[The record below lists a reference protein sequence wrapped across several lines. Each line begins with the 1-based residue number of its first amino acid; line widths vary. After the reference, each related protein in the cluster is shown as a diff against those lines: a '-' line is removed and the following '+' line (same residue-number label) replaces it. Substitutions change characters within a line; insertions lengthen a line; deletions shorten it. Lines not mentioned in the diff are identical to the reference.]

1 MGYDDEHSKMKC
13 FEERNKILPSA
24 SKLESKWKMREGVS
38 RIVAVNSWV
47 KVNESLG
54 FPNKTLQELRLL
66 SSVTLFCCNVT
77 ITAS

>member
-1 MGYDDEHSKMKC
+1 M

-24 SKLESKWKMREGVS
+24 SKLDSKWKMREGVS